1 MVLTN
6 KNTCLLLSK
15 GQVQIKDKTASTNE
29 ILQALSETSS
39 TICSYLAL
47 IKASS
52 TLEGVG
58 LG

>member
-15 GQVQIKDKTASTNE
+15 RQVQMKDKTASTNE
-29 ILQALSETSS
+29 MLQALSETNS

-47 IKASS
+47 IKTSS
-52 TLEGVG
+52 TVEGVG
-58 LG
+58 LD